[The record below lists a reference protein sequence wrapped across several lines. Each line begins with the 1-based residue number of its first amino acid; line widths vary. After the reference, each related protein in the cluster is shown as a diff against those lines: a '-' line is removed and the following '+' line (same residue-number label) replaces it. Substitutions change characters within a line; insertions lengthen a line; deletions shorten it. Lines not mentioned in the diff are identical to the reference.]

1 MSIPEMKMNRRTFNQ
16 SAAMVAAASALQP
29 LSFAQSGS
37 MPTAAQVVET
47 IKQHLNMT
55 WNYKTYR
62 DTFKAGDPN
71 TPVKAIATTFMSTLD
86 VLQRAH
92 AQGLNF
98 VITHEPTFWSDADL
112 IVPIE
117 KDALRREKL
126 RFVESNGMVIW
137 RIHDHCHRIKPDP
150 MSAGTDRLLGWPT
163 DPAEARFYRFP
174 TPVKLKDLAEQ
185 VAKKLYTRS
194 VRMIGDPEMMVSTVG
209 RGGHALSGHIS
220 SLEKADVALSSEVR
234 EWESVQ
240 YVRELIDS
248 GEKKGLIVI
257 AHEAGEEEGMVI
269 FTDFMKTAVPNIKT
283 VFVATN
289 DRKYLV

>member
-1 MSIPEMKMNRRTFNQ
+1 MSIAEMKMNRRTFNR
-16 SAAMVAAASALQP
+16 SAAMVAAASALRP
-29 LSFAQSGS
+29 LGFAQSS
-37 MPTAAQVVET
+37 SQPTASQVVEI

-62 DTFKAGDPN
+62 DTFKAGDPG
-71 TPVKAIATTFMSTLD
+71 TPVKGIATTFMSTLD

-98 VITHEPTFWSDADL
+98 VISHEPTFWSDADL
-112 IVPIE
+112 VQPIE

-126 RFVESNGMVIW
+126 HFVESNGMVIF

-150 MSAGTDRLLGWPT
+150 MSTGTDRLLGWPS
-163 DPAEARFYRFP
+163 DPADARSYRFP
-174 TPVKLKDLAEQ
+174 APVKLKDLADQ

-194 VRMIGDPEMMVSTVG
+194 VRVVGDPELMVTTVG
-209 RGGHALSGHIS
+209 HGGHALSGHIS
-220 SLEKADVALSSEVR
+220 ALEKADAAISSEVR

-269 FTDFMKTAVPNIKT
+269 FTDFMKATVPNIKT
-283 VFVATN
+283 VFIATN